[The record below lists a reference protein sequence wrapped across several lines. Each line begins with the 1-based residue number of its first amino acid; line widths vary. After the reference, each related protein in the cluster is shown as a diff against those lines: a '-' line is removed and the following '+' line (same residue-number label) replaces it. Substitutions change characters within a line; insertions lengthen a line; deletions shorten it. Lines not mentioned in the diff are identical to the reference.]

1 MLSLPM
7 EVQIA
12 KRHSTST
19 VRDRPSTLLELE
31 VNSSIQGV
39 RTLVCMF
46 LTPCD
51 TYIGPLILKHIVD
64 FVPFL
69 LKKLFEF

>member
-39 RTLVCMF
+39 CMF

-51 TYIGPLILKHIVD
+51 TYIGPLILKHIVV